1 VKRLLSLAV
10 VLLMIGLPELAN
22 AQSAT
27 RIVEDFSGGV
37 IGAEPTSFNPQAGFW
52 SIAVDNDRPVLLED
66 GSRWEGSGGMA
77 ASIAAQAR
85 ALYGER
91 WNEFIDD
98 LAQAAYFPLAEFN
111 KVDRFTSGTLS
122 VRFKVLGGSLEQDSG
137 LAFNIQDNGDFLA
150 LKSDTIEHNM
160 VLYQSIQ
167 GQVLSLHRIPN
178 VQTSPGEWHEQQL
191 VVSGSC
197 VTGLLDGQVWLTA
210 ELEAAPSGRV
220 GVFAKRDTVV
230 IFSDFSVDPTATG
243 VPAQARPA
251 SPSQA
256 VVSVPTGNLG
266 QAVNWARN
274 AELAKAHGEF
284 LEFIDDWDSVRDAV
298 RQRAPGVADT
308 IAAAVAEA
316 RRVLVDSRPAPSPAA
331 YIETLERLQQT
342 VREQQA
348 RLD

>member
-1 VKRLLSLAV
+1 
-10 VLLMIGLPELAN
+10 MIGLPELAS

-111 KVDRFTSGTLS
+111 KVDRFTGGTLS

-167 GQVLSLHRIPN
+167 GQVVSLQRVPN
-178 VQTSPGEWHEQQL
+178 VETSPGEWHEQKL
-191 VVSGSC
+191 IVAGSR
-197 VTGLLDGQVWLTA
+197 VTGMLDGQVRLDA
-210 ELEAAPSGRV
+210 ELDAAPAGRV

-230 IFSDFSVDPTATG
+230 MFSDFAVDPTATS

-251 SPSQA
+251 TPA
-256 VVSVPTGNLG
+256 PVSVPMGNLG
-266 QAVNWARN
+266 QAINWARKD
-274 AELAKAHGEF
+274 ELSKAHGEF
-284 LEFIDDWDSVRDAV
+284 LEFLDDWDSVRDVV
-298 RQRAPGVADT
+298 RQRSPEVADT
-308 IAAAVAEA
+308 IAAAVADA
-316 RRVLVDSRPAPSPAA
+316 RRLLVDSRPAPSPAA
-331 YIETLERLQQT
+331 YLERLERLQLT
-342 VREQQA
+342 VREQQR